1 MQFCLEL
8 RASGASYSQIG
19 KSLSPSVSKQRAFR
33 IVQKALDGLIQQC
46 NETAERVRQLELY
59 RLDRVRLA
67 LDPKK
72 FDPRVADTLIRISEP
87 VAKLHG
93 LNAPQ
98 RIEASGPNGGPIETQ
113 EREPDYSKLTLDEML
128 LLEALNEKALG
139 VDDWD
144 KRIHER
150 AFDRRRYPN
159 RPATLLMA
167 VSESLDATKTAENA
181 LYPVSKP

>member
-46 NETAERVRQLELY
+46 SETAERVRQLELY
-59 RLDRVRLA
+59 RLDRMRLA

-72 FDPRVADTLIRISEP
+72 FDPRVADTLIRISER

-93 LNAPQ
+93 LDAPQ
-98 RIEASGPNGGPIETQ
+98 PIQASASDLGPIEAQ
-113 EREPDYSKLTLDEML
+113 EPPPDYSKLTLEEL
-128 LLEALNEKALG
+128 LQLEALYKKAHGLPPGTPGVINEDGPYTRKWYALQ
-139 VDDWD
+139 
-144 KRIHER
+144 R
-150 AFDRRRYPN
+150 ASETLSSDAPHNHALTVN
-159 RPATLLMA
+159 R
-167 VSESLDATKTAENA
+167 D
-181 LYPVSKP
+181 